1 MSTCTPIYGLDYP
14 RGSDPPCDVGD
25 TFCTFA
31 EQVDALLTGLRDSV
45 SRVTRIPMAKIS
57 TLARVTSNAIVFQET
72 IPFDTEEIDTLDM
85 VDLSTDQFS
94 ITIPFAGLYWN
105 PSFVEWTWTTSVI
118 QDVFG
123 RVFGSFASGQG
134 TTQATSS
141 GSGGI
146 TSATVVPI
154 STPHPSPIWAAGD
167 TIQLAD
173 SWDSG
178 NAATRVTAQNTVY
191 WFSDI

>member
-14 RGSDPPCDVGD
+14 QGSDPPCDVGD
-25 TFCTFA
+25 TFCLFA
-31 EQVDALLTGLRDSV
+31 DQVDAILTGLRDSV

-57 TLARVTSNAIVFQET
+57 TVVAMPSTAVIFQET

-85 VDLSTDQFS
+85 VDLSLDQYS

-105 PSFVEWTWTTSVI
+105 PSFVEWTWTSSVVH
-118 QDVFG
+118 DVFG
-123 RVFGSFASGQG
+123 RVFGATASGQG
-134 TTQATSS
+134 TSEATAS

-154 STPHPSPIWAAGD
+154 STPHPSPTWATGD

-173 SWDSG
+173 SWSPG
-178 NAATRVTAQNTVY
+178 TASTRVTAQNTVY